1 VRFLVGITCR
11 QASSGENGHFF
22 VFIQTGPG
30 KDIIFPHLF
39 TQELRLQ

>member
-1 VRFLVGITCR
+1 LSWGLPDDKPVVGKMVI
-11 QASSGENGHFF
+11 FF

-30 KDIIFPHLF
+30 KDRMFPHLF